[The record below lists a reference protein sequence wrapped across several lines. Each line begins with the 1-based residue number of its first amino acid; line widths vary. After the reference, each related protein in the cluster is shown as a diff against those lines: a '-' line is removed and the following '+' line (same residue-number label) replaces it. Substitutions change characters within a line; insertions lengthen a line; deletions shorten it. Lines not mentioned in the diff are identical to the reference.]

1 MIELFPTISNKIREE
16 AENIWNIS
24 KHMNPVE
31 AAKFLDIYTNIFNI
45 SHTEEETDFLRFY
58 FNLQMEMMK
67 E

>member
-1 MIELFPTISNKIREE
+1 MIELFPTISNKIKEE

-24 KHMNPVE
+24 RQMNPVE